1 MLVEPFSFYEEK
13 EGRERMRRKEE
24 RKRGKKEKKE
34 RREKVKR
41 KRGEEGPETQ
51 RGPRKL
57 VCSIKS
63 PLKDASW
70 QALQHKNSSKY
81 SLGKIYRWQ
90 NSLFNKNIKI
100 IES

>member
-1 MLVEPFSFYEEK
+1 
-13 EGRERMRRKEE
+13 MRRKEE
-24 RKRGKKEKKE
+24 RKRGKKEKE

-57 VCSIKS
+57 VRSIKS

-70 QALQHKNSSKY
+70 QALQHKKNSSKY

-100 IES
+100 MES